1 MHPYN
6 YNQPHDGY
14 YDEAPRLPLP
24 RLHKHTHDDHML
36 TVMNT
41 DRGLPRKRTA
51 DQLDQS
57 VSTVSAV
64 ASAAAVATGDTPRY
78 YKAHSSIALVT
89 DVNRDAEGN
98 PIGPPPTPSANGS
111 QTPPLV
117 LPLTLSLPPLA
128 AAVPPNMQV
137 MRSANSDRPKK
148 KSKYSSEQDDIIL
161 SMKKAGKGW
170 HEIGEAAHCDNALAA
185 RNRYQVLMGQQ
196 GSGSVYWDPEDNMG
210 LKALLDDGERAK
222 WEFVAAELS
231 KIRRKNIT
239 SPVVRAKVRDMLFK
253 NSILFK
259 VVFESRDGNFGD
271 TCIHPGGPS
280 AAVSTAV
287 GGVTGTVG
295 GATGSVNSS
304 LSSLSTSMPGPY
316 AQPYYP
322 EYYYDEQH
330 VQQSVQSVQ
339 NVQQNVQQQQ
349 QQQTVQ
355 QNVYGQT
362 QAAQSQPLDDYSQY
376 HKAYAFRR

>member
-1 MHPYN
+1 MHPY
-6 YNQPHDGY
+6 YPPHDGY
-14 YDEAPRLPLP
+14 ANTNSYEEAPRLPLP
-24 RLHKHTHDDHML
+24 RLHKHDDHMH

-41 DRGLPRKRTA
+41 DRPSLKRSA
-51 DQLDQS
+51 DQLDHAGQLA
-57 VSTVSAV
+57 T
-64 ASAAAVATGDTPRY
+64 AAATDTPRY

-128 AAVPPNMQV
+128 VAVPPNMQV

-148 KSKYSSEQDDIIL
+148 KSKYSSEQDEIIL

-196 GSGSVYWDPEDNMG
+196 GSGSVYWDTEDNMG

-259 VVFESRDGNFGD
+259 VVFENRDGHFGD
-271 TCIHPGGPS
+271 TCIQPSGPPS
-280 AAVSTAV
+280 ATSASAVS
-287 GGVTGTVG
+287 
-295 GATGSVNSS
+295 SS
-304 LSSLSTSMPGPY
+304 LSSLSTSMPAPY

-339 NVQQNVQQQQ
+339 NVQQAVVQN
-349 QQQTVQ
+349 VQ
-355 QNVYGQT
+355 QNVYA
-362 QAAQSQPLDDYSQY
+362 QAAAQAQSQAQNTQPMEDYSQY

>member
-24 RLHKHTHDDHML
+24 RLHKHDDHML

-57 VSTVSAV
+57 SVVSMQQQQQQQPQQSSGT
-64 ASAAAVATGDTPRY
+64 TGDTRY
-78 YKAHSSIALVT
+78 YKTHSSIALVT

-148 KSKYSSEQDDIIL
+148 KSKYSSEQDEIIL

-271 TCIHPGGPS
+271 TCIHPSGPPT
-280 AAVSTAV
+280 ATSTS
-287 GGVTGTVG
+287 T
-295 GATGSVNSS
+295 VNSS
-304 LSSLSTSMPGPY
+304 LSSLSTSMPAPY

-339 NVQQNVQQQQ
+339 NVQQAVQ

-355 QNVYGQT
+355 QNVYGQASQVQT
-362 QAAQSQPLDDYSQY
+362 QATSQTQPLDDYSQY

>member
-1 MHPYN
+1 MH
-6 YNQPHDGY
+6 
-14 YDEAPRLPLP
+14 
-24 RLHKHTHDDHML
+24 

-41 DRGLPRKRTA
+41 DRPSLKRSA
-51 DQLDQS
+51 DQLDHTSQ
-57 VSTVSAV
+57 T
-64 ASAAAVATGDTPRY
+64 ATDTPRY

-98 PIGPPPTPSANGS
+98 PIGPPPTPTANGS

-148 KSKYSSEQDDIIL
+148 KSKYSSEQDKIIL

-259 VVFESRDGNFGD
+259 VVFENRDGHFGD
-271 TCIHPGGPS
+271 TCIQPSGPT
-280 AAVSTAV
+280 ATSTA
-287 GGVTGTVG
+287 T
-295 GATGSVNSS
+295 VNSS
-304 LSSLSTSMPGPY
+304 LSSLSTSMPAPY

-322 EYYYDEQH
+322 EYYYDEQQ
-330 VQQSVQSVQ
+330 VQQSIQSVQ
-339 NVQQNVQQQQ
+339 NVQQTV
-349 QQQTVQ
+349 QQTVQ

-362 QAAQSQPLDDYSQY
+362 TQVQQTQGQSTQPLDDYSQY

>member
-1 MHPYN
+1 MHPFYHS
-6 YNQPHDGY
+6 HDGY

-24 RLHKHTHDDHML
+24 RLHKHDDHMN

-41 DRGLPRKRTA
+41 DRLPLKRSA
-51 DQLDQS
+51 DVLDQ
-57 VSTVSAV
+57 
-64 ASAAAVATGDTPRY
+64 DTPRY

-98 PIGPPPTPSANGS
+98 PIGPPPVPSANGS

-117 LPLTLSLPPLA
+117 LPLTLSVPPLA

-137 MRSANSDRPKK
+137 LRSANSDRPKK
-148 KSKYSSEQDDIIL
+148 KSKYSSEQDEIIL

-259 VVFESRDGNFGD
+259 VVFENRDGHFGD
-271 TCIHPGGPS
+271 TSMPTAS
-280 AAVSTAV
+280 STVS
-287 GGVTGTVG
+287 
-295 GATGSVNSS
+295 SS
-304 LSSLSTSMPGPY
+304 LSSLSTSMPAPY
-316 AQPYYP
+316 SQPYYP

-330 VQQSVQSVQ
+330 VPQNVQSVQ
-339 NVQQNVQQQQ
+339 TVQSVQGVQGVQGV
-349 QQQTVQ
+349 QQTV
-355 QNVYGQT
+355 YGQSAQQT
-362 QAAQSQPLDDYSQY
+362 QPSPQGQAPLDDYSQY
-376 HKAYAFRR
+376 HKTYAFRR